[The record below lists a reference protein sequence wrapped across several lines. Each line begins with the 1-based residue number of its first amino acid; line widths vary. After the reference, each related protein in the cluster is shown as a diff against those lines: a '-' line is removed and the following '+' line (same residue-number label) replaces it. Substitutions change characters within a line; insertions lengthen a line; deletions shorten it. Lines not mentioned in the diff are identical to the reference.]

1 MAFNIM
7 GNFNNTNEQDLI
19 SDLVEEAIDQRGAP
33 VHYILRDQLNPD
45 YLLGESTMSTFKEFY
60 ELPMFI
66 ESIEHFNG
74 NGDVFDAFGMQ
85 YIDSAIFQVGQRK
98 FETVVSPFTDRVR
111 PNEGDLVYLA
121 FSDSLWEITKVK
133 RDLKYYQVGRNHSYR
148 LICKLFSFSH
158 EEIESTSTTSD
169 FNDLGTSSDLDD
181 AGIKKLLGINSDF
194 IDETE
199 VLKQEVRPIQTVPGD
214 TFGF

>member
-1 MAFNIM
+1 MSFNIM
-7 GNFNNTNEQDLI
+7 GNFNNRNEQDLI
-19 SDLVEEAIDQRGAP
+19 GDLVEEAIEQRGAP

-45 YLLGESTMSTFKEFY
+45 YLLGESTMSAFKEFY

-85 YIDSAIFQVGQRK
+85 YIDSAIFQVAERRFK
-98 FETVVSPFTDRVR
+98 TTVADTANIVR
-111 PNEGDLVYLA
+111 PRESDLVYLQ

-133 RDLKYYQVGRNHSYR
+133 RDIKYYQVGRNHSYR
-148 LICKLFSFSH
+148 LICKLFAFSH
-158 EEIESTSTTSD
+158 EEIETSTTSD
-169 FNDLGTSSDLDD
+169 FNALGTSTDLDD
-181 AGIKKLLGINSDF
+181 DSMKKLLGISNELL
-194 IDETE
+194 DETDI
-199 VLKQEVRPIQTVPGD
+199 LKQEVQPIQTVPGD